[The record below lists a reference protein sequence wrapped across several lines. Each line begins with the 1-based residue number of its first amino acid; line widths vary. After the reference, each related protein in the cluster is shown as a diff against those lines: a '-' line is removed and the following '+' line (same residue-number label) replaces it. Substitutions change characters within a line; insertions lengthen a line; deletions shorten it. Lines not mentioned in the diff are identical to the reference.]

1 MAVFGKT
8 AVQLVQEVANMDGE
22 GLPSFKEDV
31 VKKVLD
37 EVDEHHK
44 ALLNILST
52 VQDAGLEWNQMEAND
67 ANALM
72 VHHESLLRNKRLLLG
87 YVNARMNRIKKT
99 RWHKGRALQPEL
111 KERMAPTEQQ
121 FFREYDK
128 LLMEY
133 QDPRTGVGI
142 DLTLDMTPPKDHK
155 IEVRVMART
164 GFPVILMM
172 AQRLA
177 VAMFG

>member
-72 VHHESLLRNKRLLLG
+72 
-87 YVNARMNRIKKT
+87 
-99 RWHKGRALQPEL
+99 
-111 KERMAPTEQQ
+111 

-155 IEVRVMART
+155 IEVRVLADH
-164 GFPVILMM
+164 GEIFSKDGPLILK
-172 AQRLA
+172 RNTVHFLWRED
-177 VAMFG
+177 AMPLIAE